1 MSDNVFMK
9 YFVKILS
16 LSIILLNLVPAF
28 AKGKPQGKKNSPD
41 TEFKYPYEYR
51 VAVNDIRGVSSP
63 YQQDD
68 YIVFTAEK
76 GPRHIGIAFD
86 FEDYKEIHSFMKKST
101 KDIDEKEI
109 DSLYFYILELPRD
122 IEFISYRIIIDGIW
136 TTDPNNENKYYNPY
150 TGIEVSTLN
159 VTNNHKNE
167 TKKTDKGVHF
177 IYQGPEGQ
185 KIRLAG
191 TFTDWDPWIY
201 ELTETR
207 PGYYELYLPLP
218 EGTYYY
224 AFYNGTKSFPD
235 TTNPDRAWSKDGRET
250 SIIVVK

>member
-1 MSDNVFMK
+1 
-9 YFVKILS
+9 
-16 LSIILLNLVPAF
+16 
-28 AKGKPQGKKNSPD
+28 
-41 TEFKYPYEYR
+41 
-51 VAVNDIRGVSSP
+51 
-63 YQQDD
+63 
-68 YIVFTAEK
+68 
-76 GPRHIGIAFD
+76 
-86 FEDYKEIHSFMKKST
+86 MKKST